1 LSEGDFTDAL
11 NQSANQSSAGDAL
24 PALLKNLLGE
34 PGPVIP
40 VADIRLA
47 FDSAKKLIIRPAQL
61 AYLNA
66 DVPDSL
72 FLKEITS

>member
-1 LSEGDFTDAL
+1 
-11 NQSANQSSAGDAL
+11 
-24 PALLKNLLGE
+24 
-34 PGPVIP
+34 VIP